1 MGRPPKPRVYI
12 TQEVQTANYGPAE
25 GFGEVTFITASE
37 LSHLRNSAH
46 NRKLIALIR
55 EKLRDFHPNVDF
67 IAPSGSPI
75 ITGLVFAVLR
85 EKTERFQVLKWNA
98 RDQMYVPLFI
108 DIEETEHVQ

>member
-1 MGRPPKPRVYI
+1 MMSSAKPRVYI
-12 TQEVQTANYGPAE
+12 TQEVQTANYRPAE
-25 GFGEVTFITASE
+25 GFGEVVFITASE

-55 EKLRDFHPNVDF
+55 EKLRNFEPDLDFV
-67 IAPSGSPI
+67 APSGSPI

-85 EKTERFQVLKWNA
+85 ERTPKYQVLKWNA

-108 DIEETEHVQ
+108 DVEETEHVQ

>member
-1 MGRPPKPRVYI
+1 MTIPLKPKVYI

-25 GFGEVTFITASE
+25 GYGEVVFVTASE

-55 EKLRDFHPNVDF
+55 EKLRDFRPHVDF
-67 IAPSGSPI
+67 VAPSGSPI

-85 EKTERFQVLKWNA
+85 ERTARYQVLKWNA